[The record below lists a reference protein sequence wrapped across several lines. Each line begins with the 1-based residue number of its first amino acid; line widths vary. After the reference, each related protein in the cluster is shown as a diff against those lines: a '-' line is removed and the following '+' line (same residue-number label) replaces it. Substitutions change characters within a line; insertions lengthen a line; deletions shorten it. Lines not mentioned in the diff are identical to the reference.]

1 MRVWICVVLTV
12 LEAAPARDDAHPAE
26 EALLAPGVCPGH
38 ADGHH
43 VRLPLYRALQLQ
55 DRDVVLEGGR
65 LVVLVDH
72 HSLHLHTGD
81 VQCEQKQRF
90 QLLQF
95 SFPHVGGS
103 R

>member
-72 HSLHLHTGD
+72 HSLHLHTGP
-81 VQCEQKQRF
+81 CR
-90 QLLQF
+90 
-95 SFPHVGGS
+95 SGGG
-103 R
+103 

>member
-1 MRVWICVVLTV
+1 MCLNKMRVWICVVLTV
-12 LEAAPARDDAHPAE
+12 LEAAPAGDYPHPAE
-26 EALLAPGVCPGH
+26 ESLLAPGPGVCPGH

-72 HSLHLHTGD
+72 HSLHLHTER
-81 VQCEQKQRF
+81 C
-90 QLLQF
+90 
-95 SFPHVGGS
+95 SAGGG
-103 R
+103 